1 MENEIIPFWETW
13 WSVFLVNPLS
23 AVFTAFVVA
32 YVIIVLVRWLWDEL
46 RGK

>member
-13 WSVFLVNPLS
+13 WITFQVNPLS
-23 AVFTAFVVA
+23 AVFSAFVTA
-32 YVIIVLVRWLWDEL
+32 LVIIFLARWLWDSI